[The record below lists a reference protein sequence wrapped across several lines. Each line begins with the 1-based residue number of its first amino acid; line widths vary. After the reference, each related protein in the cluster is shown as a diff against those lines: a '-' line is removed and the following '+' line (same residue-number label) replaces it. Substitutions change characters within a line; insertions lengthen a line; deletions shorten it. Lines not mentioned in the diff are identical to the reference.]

1 MRMRNCLLFVLLLK
15 VVVFANDCNIR
26 LLPAFTDSHQKQTLA
41 NVRDSL
47 LSAVQAQDSNEVFR
61 FVNVLKNSGHGERAL
76 DNYEL
81 LQIYLMMNQY
91 DSALVTLVNE
101 HFRYINES
109 YDNEFGY
116 CSNKAPYSAFDDE
129 LIAYANKTIHL
140 TTEANFQKQLDRISD
155 GTTTQEYKDLANLLK
170 VILKDTRFNYVSKRS
185 DYYAGLSP
193 NRDSFQQARFDGGS
207 YTKEDFDNS
216 LIFDSLLE
224 KLIAFKN
231 KYPESE
237 FNPWIMKQVELKKD
251 DRERDLRRRHY
262 YYEFFYT
269 GGIGGEYFIS
279 PSNYSYEWNVVFQI
293 NRIIFSL
300 SYGRDDY
307 FSRGWNVMLGV
318 DVFENK
324 FFKVVPFVGGNNALM
339 AGMQFEF
346 RPWISELGREA
357 PIGCYLTING
367 KYVYK
372 YGEKNGEAYDGEKHS
387 KHRFYLGVGFYV
399 W

>member
-1 MRMRNCLLFVLLLK
+1 MRMRNCLLFVLLLN
-15 VVVFANDCNIR
+15 VIVFANDCNIR
-26 LLPAFTDSHQKQTLA
+26 LLPAFTDSPKKQTLA

-61 FVNVLKNSGHGERAL
+61 FVNVLKNSGYGERAL

-116 CSNKAPYSAFDDE
+116 CSNNAPYSAFDDE
-129 LIAYANKTIHL
+129 LIAYANRTMHL
-140 TTEANFQKQLDRISD
+140 ITEADFQKQLDRISD
-155 GTTTQEYKDLANLLK
+155 GTANQEYKDFTILLK
-170 VILKDTRFNYVSKRS
+170 VILKNTRFNYVSKRS
-185 DYYAGLSP
+185 DYYAGLP
-193 NRDSFQQARFDGGS
+193 PDRDSFQHARFSGGS

-216 LIFDSLLE
+216 HIFDSLIE

-237 FNPWIMKQVELKKD
+237 FNPWIMKQLELKKN
-251 DRERDLRRRHY
+251 DRARDLRRRHY

-279 PSNYSYEWNVVFQI
+279 PSNNSYEWNVVFQI

-339 AGMQFEF
+339 AGTQFEF

-357 PIGCYLTING
+357 PIGCYLTINA

-372 YGEKNGEAYDGEKHS
+372 YGAKNDEAYDDEKHS
-387 KHRFYLGVGFYV
+387 KHRFYLGLGFYI